1 MNGYVVE
8 SYEPSRV
15 KVTKLVPL
23 VYDKFLTLIPLLLF
37 VAIILGFVSYKEF
50 VFLRSLTLDTDVPCN
65 SVSVITS
72 SLTKPVT
79 RSIITIV
86 GGSI

>member
-8 SYEPSRV
+8 SYDPSRV

-72 SLTKPVT
+72 S
-79 RSIITIV
+79 
-86 GGSI
+86 